1 MKIATWNINSIRA
14 RMESLLRW
22 LQETAPDVV
31 LLQETKC
38 LEEQFP
44 YEPIEDLGYNIAV
57 FGQKS
62 YNGVAILSKKPI
74 EDVTKGL
81 PGLESTEARYIE
93 AVIGTVRVASIYVP
107 NGQDI
112 GTEKFAQ
119 KLAFF
124 KALQSHMATLLSYG
138 EQCVMGGD
146 YNVAPTDADVYDPEK
161 FQNRLLASPEE
172 RAGFQSLLNAGMVDA
187 LRARLPEVE
196 ARYTETQIKSDKR
209 LQGPRDRS
217 LQGVNEDPE
226 VPQKSFGSFKN
237 EARYYTWWDY
247 RQGSFE
253 KNHGL
258 RIDHLLLSPQASD
271 TLKSVGIDRDPRSW
285 DKPSDH
291 VPVWCHL

>member
-1 MKIATWNINSIRA
+1 MMKIATWNINSIRA

-124 KALQSHMATLLSYG
+124 KALQSHMAMLLSYG

-187 LRARLPEVE
+187 LRAQFPEDGS
-196 ARYTETQIKSDKR
+196 ANR
-209 LQGPRDRS
+209 
-217 LQGVNEDPE
+217 
-226 VPQKSFGSFKN
+226 SFKN

-271 TLKSVGIDRDPRSW
+271 ALKSVGIDRDPRSW